1 MSPIRPHS
9 GAFHVPT
16 LGLAP
21 GTLLVTGHRA
31 ATTRGCHR
39 TAKFWDLSGLPEMM
53 TR

>member
-1 MSPIRPHS
+1 MSPVRPHS

-21 GTLLVTGHRA
+21 GPLLVTGHRA
-31 ATTRGCHR
+31 AAARGGHGAAQSR
-39 TAKFWDLSGLPEMM
+39 DLPGLPGTM